1 MDKVIE
7 KKKWPLKRVLILA
20 GGGLLLLLI
29 LYMIFFRSNASSL
42 YVDREQVTIAT
53 AERSNFQEYIP
64 LDGTIQPVKTIVID
78 AIQGGR
84 VEKIF
89 AEDGAMLEAGDTIL
103 KLSNQA
109 VELDW
114 MFRETQ
120 MYDIINNLQNTK
132 LNIEQTKF
140 MREKE
145 IADLDYK
152 IDKTKYDFDMKEK
165 FHKEGLISDKEYQ
178 DAKREFQSLKRQRDI
193 SIRSQKHDSMFNV
206 LQVIQIKQSID
217 RLTKNLALLKENLA
231 SLYIRAPFAG
241 QLSNFNCE
249 IGETKTP
256 GQNIGQIDVRDGFK
270 VNARVDERYITRVFK
285 GQEGTLDFNGNMIP
299 IQISKIYTQVTGGS
313 FEVDFTFPGPPPG
326 NLKIGQTLPLQLKF
340 SGVTKC
346 IIIPRGGFYQETG
359 GNWIYVV
366 DPSGETAVRHNIRI
380 GRQNTDFYEVLDGL
394 RAGEKVVVSSYQSF
408 GAKDRLIFK

>member
-7 KKKWPLKRVLILA
+7 KKKWPLKKIFYLIGGALLPILVLWL
-20 GGGLLLLLI
+20 
-29 LYMIFFRSNASSL
+29 IFFRDNASSL

-53 AERSNFQEYIP
+53 AERANFQEYIP
-64 LDGTIQPVKTIVID
+64 LDGTIQPIKTIVID

-84 VEKIF
+84 VERIF

-140 MREKE
+140 QREKE
-145 IADLDYK
+145 IADLDYR
-152 IDKTKYDFDMKEK
+152 IDKTRYDFDMKER

-178 DAKREFQSLKRQRDI
+178 DAKREFLSLKRQREI
-193 SIRSQKHDSMFNV
+193 SLRSQKHDSMFNV

-231 SLYIRAPFAG
+231 SLYVRAPFSG
-241 QLSNFNCE
+241 QLSNFNRE
-249 IGETKTP
+249 IGETKSP
-256 GQNIGQIDVRDGFK
+256 GQNLGQIDVRDGFK

-285 GQEGTLDFNGNMIP
+285 GQEGTVDFNGNMIP
-299 IQISKIYTQVTGGS
+299 VQISKIYTQVTGGS
-313 FEVDFTFPGPPPG
+313 FEVDFTFTAPPPVAM
-326 NLKIGQTLPLQLKF
+326 KIGQTLPLQLKF

-366 DPSGETAVRHNIRI
+366 EPSGDMAVRRNIRI
-380 GRQNTDFYEVLDGL
+380 GRQNTDFYEVLEGL
-394 RAGEKVVVSSYQSF
+394 HAGEKVVVSSYQAF
-408 GAKDRLIFK
+408 GSKDRL